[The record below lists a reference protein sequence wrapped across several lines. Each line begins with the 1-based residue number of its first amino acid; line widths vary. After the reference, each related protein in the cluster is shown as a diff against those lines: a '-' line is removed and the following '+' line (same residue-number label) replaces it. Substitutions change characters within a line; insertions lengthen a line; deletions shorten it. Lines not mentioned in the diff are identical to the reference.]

1 MTSIKI
7 PSFFTP
13 KHVNVSIVLVMML
26 TACSAIS
33 QAKIY
38 SWTDKNGKV
47 HYGDRKVNNVE
58 QTQVEIKT
66 NTSTWQQYNIVVTDV
81 DGVLSDA
88 EKSTIQKD
96 VNWVYRFYKQVM
108 YFDMHKTIPISIR
121 LFNTQEDYGKY
132 RVSLGYSDGKKS
144 WGVFLPARNEIVL
157 YINTRERALTFNT
170 IKHEVSHAILEN
182 TAGFVPAW
190 LDEGMAENIEYLE
203 LQESKFSLLPHRG
216 NHWVVNR
223 DAKKGIPVNLKEL
236 LSLKSSS
243 FRSQNKEKGNT
254 NQEVAGELVRM
265 LLSSGPGRSFLGR
278 IVHKYKRGDRT
289 FARYLVDD
297 HYTGGLVVLQ
307 DNWNRWALRK
317 TSEAIRL

>member
-1 MTSIKI
+1 MHINKTFLLAAILA
-7 PSFFTP
+7 FG
-13 KHVNVSIVLVMML
+13 
-26 TACSAIS
+26 AAIS
-33 QAKIY
+33 HAKIY
-38 SWTDKNGKV
+38 SWTDKSGKV

-58 QTQVEIKT
+58 QTQVEVK
-66 NTSTWQQYNIVVTDV
+66 TSTSKWQQYNINVIDVDRVLTDV
-81 DGVLSDA
+81 
-88 EKSTIQKD
+88 EKATIQKD

-121 LFNTQEDYGKY
+121 LFQTKEDYGKY
-132 RVSLGYSDGKKS
+132 RVSVGYSDGKKS

-157 YINTRERALTFNT
+157 YLNTRKRALTFNT

-190 LDEGMAENIEYLE
+190 LDEGMAENIEYLQ
-203 LQESKFSLLPHRG
+203 LQGSQFSILPHWG
-216 NHWVVNR
+216 NHWAVHW
-223 DAKKGIPVNLKEL
+223 DAKKGVTINLKEL

-265 LLSSGPGRSFLGR
+265 LLSSRPGRNFLGR

-289 FARYLVDD
+289 YARYMVDE

-307 DNWNRWALRK
+307 NNWNRWARREKSGRINL
-317 TSEAIRL
+317 